1 MQSFDDLFNARKK
14 QITKICLEL
23 DKKTNYRIEYDDL
36 FQEAS
41 LKLFQ
46 MYKNK
51 KPLDVNYSLR
61 AIRNHLLDY
70 IKLCQRD
77 AIYDSDSL
85 DEIGENEED
94 LDNK

>member
-1 MQSFDDLFNARKK
+1 LQSFDDLFNARKK

-85 DEIGENEED
+85 DEIKENEED
-94 LDNK
+94 LND

>member
-85 DEIGENEED
+85 DEIKENEED
-94 LDNK
+94 LND